1 MHRKMHKHTYAV
13 WRNNNKVLNMKLF
26 WLLIWTGAV
35 FSNQAT
41 TVCITTSQTV
51 TCTESARNYSSI
63 PSNISQNVTHL
74 NLMNNRIT
82 LNNQTQKALQIYSNL
97 TELYLND
104 NVITV
109 LFNNVF
115 CNLLNLRILDISHNN
130 ISTILPGAFIGLN
143 QLSKLNLQHNKIL
156 ELDSDVFTP
165 LRSLTVLNLHDNLL
179 KYFDIKAS
187 FKMTTIALAGNPWN
201 CSCRML
207 ILQKWLNVS
216 NVTVEN
222 ENETLCAYPEAWK
235 KSSIK
240 TAPIQT
246 AGCQL
251 TATTTLSTSSTNP
264 KSMVILTSSLNSTS
278 KVTNNATHSD
288 SPPLGKSWAFL
299 VGVLIFVLTTTV
311 LIFTAVKC
319 PTWYRY
325 LISYNHRRLEED
337 EPDMFEEEFAAD
349 ISHFPPIS
357 NDYNQED
364 STVIFK
370 QIHTFVPEE
379 DGFIE
384 DKYIDTNE
392 LVEEN

>member
-1 MHRKMHKHTYAV
+1 DFPLK
-13 WRNNNKVLNMKLF
+13 NQF
-26 WLLIWTGAV
+26 WL
-35 FSNQAT
+35 
-41 TVCITTSQTV
+41 CIKLLSKITPRTSFNHHLRCV

-63 PSNISQNVTHL
+63 PSNISQNVTYL
-74 NLMNNRIT
+74 NLTNNRIT

-130 ISTILPGAFIGLN
+130 ISTILSGAFTGLN
-143 QLSKLNLQHNKIL
+143 QLAKLNLQHNKIS

-165 LRSLTVLNLHDNLL
+165 LRSLTVLNLQDNLL
-179 KYFDIKAS
+179 EYFDIKAS
-187 FKMTTIALAGNPWN
+187 FKTTTIVLAGNPWN

-222 ENETLCAYPEAWK
+222 ENDTLCAYPEAWK

-246 AGCQL
+246 ADCQL
-251 TATTTLSTSSTNP
+251 TATTTFSTSSTNP
-264 KSMVILTSSLNSTS
+264 KN
-278 KVTNNATHSD
+278 

-349 ISHFPPIS
+349 LSHFPPIS

-384 DKYIDTNE
+384 DKYIDANE
-392 LVEEN
+392 LSEES